1 MSIHFNGRELTI
13 RDVTSTDPV
22 VLAAFSAAQEQGQ
35 DLEQFFA
42 AIVSLG
48 AQATS
53 LASNSIG
60 AEKLEATITQAQAAI
75 GTFTNQFGETIKQQ
89 VSGFAAE
96 DGTLVRAFTGI
107 IDDFRTQIDELTS
120 DEHSPMRTAIMA
132 SLAEDQKRIA
142 DNVATAAVRQ
152 QEALAQM
159 LDPLNPQSP
168 LRSLTQKI
176 DDVTKSVAEVRTA
189 QLEKDTKVEA
199 LERGIFGG
207 MEYEEVAFKSLQ
219 QIAALAGDDCEWTG
233 KITGRIPRRFMGDA
247 TVDLKVGPSVLARL
261 VMEAKNKKLTKK
273 EWEAERD
280 GSLENRG
287 ATGFIGLCKHL
298 EDMPNGNRFLVLNS
312 KSIVLA
318 FDPEV
323 DDIQLLYVVYGM
335 VKLATLSESGSVDDV
350 NIAEVNH
357 HLEETLRSLEKFD
370 TITKS
375 AAMIITQG
383 QKIKDEA
390 SDLKVVMK
398 TNLDAAKTAML
409 PRLVSS
415 TAIEGEAYSF
425 EETLELEL

>member
-1 MSIHFNGRELTI
+1 MSISFNGHELSI

-22 VLAAFSAAQEQGQ
+22 VLAAFAAAQEQGQ
-35 DLEQFFA
+35 DLEQFFTA
-42 AIVSLG
+42 LLSLG

-53 LASNSIG
+53 LASNSVG
-60 AEKLEATITQAQAAI
+60 AEKIEASISQAQAAI
-75 GTFTNQFGETIKQQ
+75 GTITNQFGETIKQQ

-132 SLAEDQKRIA
+132 SLAEVQKRIA

-176 DDVTKSVAEVRTA
+176 DDVTKSVAEVRDA
-189 QLEKDTKVEA
+189 QKEKEAKSEA
-199 LERGIFGG
+199 LERGVFGG
-207 MEYEEVAFKSLQ
+207 MDYEDIVVPSIQ
-219 QIAALAGDDCEWTG
+219 QVAALAGDDCEATG
-233 KITGRIPRRFMGDA
+233 NKTGRVPNKKWGDA
-247 TVDLKVGPSVLARL
+247 AIDLKVGPATVARM
-261 VMEAKNKKLTKK
+261 VMEAKHKKLSKK
-273 EWEAERD
+273 EWEVERD
-280 GSLENRG
+280 HSLENRG
-287 ATGFIGLCKHL
+287 ATGFIGLCKL
-298 EDMPNGNRFLVLNS
+298 QEDMPNGNRVLILNA

-323 DDIQLLYVVYGM
+323 DDIQLLYIVYHM
-335 VKLATLSESGSVDDV
+335 VKLATLSESGSIDDV

-390 SDLKVVMK
+390 SDLKVTMK
-398 TNLDAAKTAML
+398 ANLDAAKTAML
-409 PRLVSS
+409 PRLGSA
-415 TAIEGEAYSF
+415 TAIEGESYSF
-425 EETLELEL
+425 EDTLELEL

>member
-1 MSIHFNGRELTI
+1 
-13 RDVTSTDPV
+13 
-22 VLAAFSAAQEQGQ
+22 
-35 DLEQFFA
+35 
-42 AIVSLG
+42 
-48 AQATS
+48 
-53 LASNSIG
+53 
-60 AEKLEATITQAQAAI
+60 
-75 GTFTNQFGETIKQQ
+75 
-89 VSGFAAE
+89 
-96 DGTLVRAFTGI
+96 
-107 IDDFRTQIDELTS
+107 
-120 DEHSPMRTAIMA
+120 MA
-132 SLAEDQKRIA
+132 SLAEAQKRIA

-219 QIAALAGDDCEWTG
+219 QIAALAGDDCESTG
-233 KITGRIPRRFMGDA
+233 STTGRIPRNKMGDA
-247 TVDLKVGPSVLARL
+247 TVDLKVGPSVFARM

-273 EWEAERD
+273 DWESERD

-298 EDMPNGNRFLVLNS
+298 EDMPNGNRFLVING

-390 SDLKVVMK
+390 SDLKVTMK
-398 TNLDAAKTAML
+398 ANLDAAKTAML
-409 PRLVSS
+409 PRLGSA
-415 TAIEGEAYSF
+415 TAIEGESYSF
-425 EETLELEL
+425 EDTLELEL